1 MPAILVAA
9 FLAAHTLIHLG
20 FTSPRPAPAPGG
32 PEWPFELARSWMLGP
47 LGLDPALSRAAGIA
61 LLAVLALGYSAA
73 ALAVLGA
80 LPATAFGPGVVVGSV
95 ASLALLAVF
104 FHPWLV
110 LGVAIDLVLL
120 WAVLV
125 ARWTPA
131 GLGT

>member
-20 FTSPRPAPAPGG
+20 FTSPRPAPTPGG
-32 PEWPFELARSWMLGP
+32 PEWPFELARSWVLGP
-47 LGLDPALSRAAGIA
+47 LGLDPTLARGAGIV
-61 LLAVLALGYSAA
+61 LVVVLALGYATA

-80 LPATAFGPGVVVGSV
+80 LPAATFAPGVVVGSV
-95 ASLALLAVF
+95 ASLALLLVF

-131 GLGT
+131 SLGT